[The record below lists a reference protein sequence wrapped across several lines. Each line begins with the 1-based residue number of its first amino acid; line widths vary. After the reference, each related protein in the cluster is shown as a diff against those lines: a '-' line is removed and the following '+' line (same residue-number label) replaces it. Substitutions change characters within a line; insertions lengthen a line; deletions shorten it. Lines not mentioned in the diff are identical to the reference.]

1 MMNRKAASGVDG
13 ESTEQFASE
22 MEELVEESAD
32 S

>member
-22 MEELVEESAD
+22 MEERVEEICD